1 MLGLG
6 IGMVGT
12 VAVASFAN
20 EARASGISPWS
31 WIATGLAVLNAL
43 AALALL
49 LGVFPA

>member
-12 VAVASFAN
+12 VAVASFAQ
-20 EARASGISPWS
+20 EARANGVSPWS
-31 WIATGLAVLNAL
+31 WLASGLALLDAL
-43 AALALL
+43 GAVALL